1 MPTKPGPPVR
11 FAACRVQ
18 VAFLLFFSPRRLSPD
33 CFSQWAEPEDTAS
46 QSNSVFATLRDWQ
59 SRTVYEKGVRPV
71 LCLRNRLKN
80 RFALWPR
87 PTPRAC
93 HQHVATCESIKML
106 RSLTDLGDRAGD
118 FDAPAFCDGLS
129 RPSWPGRRR
138 LSTMTLCMLAIGLRP
153 LGCRR
158 TARCIARYEDAG
170 GHSPP
175 SFLVSLDSPAR
186 DASACPR

>member
-18 VAFLLFFSPRRLSPD
+18 VAFLLFFPPRRLSPD
-33 CFSQWAEPEDTAS
+33 CFSQWTEPEDTAS

-59 SRTVYEKGVRPV
+59 SRTVYEKGVRPA

-106 RSLTDLGDRAGD
+106 RSLTDATALVILALPRAVMASLG
-118 FDAPAFCDGLS
+118 
-129 RPSWPGRRR
+129 
-138 LSTMTLCMLAIGLRP
+138 
-153 LGCRR
+153 
-158 TARCIARYEDAG
+158 
-170 GHSPP
+170 PP
-175 SFLVSLDSPAR
+175 SLVADDFQL
-186 DASACPR
+186 